1 MKIVIFAGGAGTRL
15 WPLSRKKTPKQFEK
29 IIDNQSTLQL
39 SVKRLLPEFDP
50 QDIYIS
56 TNIAYEKIVKKQ
68 LPQIPEENF
77 FFEPEKKNVGP
88 AIALVAGCFY
98 RFQDPE
104 EPFVIL
110 WSDHLIKKEKFF
122 CEIIKN
128 GVNYINQEKN
138 KILFIGIDP
147 RFPSTNLGYIHYGQ
161 QIKKEPNFAIH
172 QFRGFRYKPDPETAE
187 QYFQS
192 GEYAW
197 NLGYFI
203 STPKFIYQAFKRYT
217 PDLYR
222 KVEKILDHYGKK
234 DYHQTLNQIY
244 SQIEPISFD
253 NAVPEN
259 IDPQDALV
267 MVVEDFGWSDIGT
280 WESIQEAFQDE
291 NGNYFYGNAY
301 IKDVFNSLIY
311 NKEKK
316 KLVVCFGSKNLVV
329 VNTKDVLMVI
339 EKSAL
344 PRLKEILD
352 NLAASN
358 KSHLL

>member
-39 SVKRLLPEFDP
+39 SVKRLLPAFNP

-56 TNIAYEKIVKKQ
+56 TNITYEKIVKKQ
-68 LPQIPEENF
+68 LPQIPETNF

-88 AIALVAGCFY
+88 AIALVAGYFY
-98 RFQDPE
+98 RFQNPT
-104 EPFVIL
+104 EPLVIL

-128 GVNYINQEKN
+128 GINYINQERD

-147 RFPSTNLGYIHYGQ
+147 RFPSTNFGYIHYGE
-161 QIKKEPNFAIH
+161 QIRKESNFALH
-172 QFRGFRYKPDPETAE
+172 QFCGFRYQPDPETAE
-187 QYFQS
+187 QYFRS
-192 GEYAW
+192 SEYAW

-203 STPKFIYQAFKRYT
+203 STPKFIYQAFKRYA
-217 PDLYR
+217 PGLYR
-222 KVEKILDHYGKK
+222 KVEKILDHHGQK
-234 DYHQTLNQIY
+234 DYSQVLSQIY

-259 IDPQDALV
+259 IDPKDAVV

-291 NGNYFYGNAY
+291 NGNYFYGPTY
-301 IKDVFNSLIY
+301 TKDVFHSLIY
-311 NKEKK
+311 NQEKK
-316 KLVVCFGSKNLVV
+316 KLVVSFGSKNLVI

-344 PRLKEILD
+344 PRLKEILTD
-352 NLAASN
+352 LAASN
-358 KSHLL
+358 KSNLL

>member
-15 WPLSRKKTPKQFEK
+15 WPLSRQKTPKQFEK
-29 IIDNQSTLQL
+29 IFNHQSTLQL
-39 SVKRLLPEFDP
+39 SVKRLLPKFP
-50 QDIYIS
+50 AQDIYIS
-56 TNIAYEKIVKKQ
+56 TNIAYKEIVKKQ
-68 LPQIPEENF
+68 LPQIPESNF

-88 AIALVAGCFY
+88 AIALVAGYFT
-98 RFQDPE
+98 RFQNPE

-110 WSDHLIKKEKFF
+110 WSDHLIKKESFF
-122 CEIIKN
+122 RQIIKK
-128 GVNYINQEKN
+128 GAGFIQQHQN

-147 RFPSTNLGYIHYGQ
+147 RFPSTNLGYIHYGK
-161 QIKKEPNFAIH
+161 QIKKETNFALH

-187 QYFQS
+187 QYFRS
-192 GEYAW
+192 SEYAW

-203 STPKFIYQAFKRYT
+203 STPQFIYQAFKRYT

-222 KVEKILDHYGKK
+222 KINQILNHYQQK
-234 DYHQTLNQIY
+234 DYFQVLKKIY
-244 SQIEPISFD
+244 AQIEPISFD
-253 NAVPEN
+253 HAIPEN
-259 IDPQDALV
+259 IDPQKAVV

-280 WESIQEAFQDE
+280 WESILEAFQDQ
-291 NGNYFYGNAY
+291 NGNYFWGNIY
-301 IKDVFNSLIY
+301 TKNVSQSLIY

-316 KLVVCFGSKNLVV
+316 KLIVAFDSKNLIV

-344 PRLKEILD
+344 PRLKEFLHH
-352 NLAASN
+352 LAANN